1 LAYAAE
7 KWVMNTETKNSFDIV
22 IVGLGKTGYASACF
36 LARQNISK
44 KNITKRNITK
54 KSINFAVTDSRQNP
68 PMLETMQKSH
78 PDIPLYLGEFDK
90 ELLMNAGEL
99 LISPGVSMQEPAIA
113 AAIQSGVKVYG
124 DVEIFCRH
132 IHAPVVAVTGSN
144 GKSTVTSLFAEIAKA
159 AGMNV
164 AKGGNIGTPV
174 FDLLE
179 QEEPDIYVLEL
190 SSFQLETVSS
200 LNAVAAVVLNISE
213 DHMERYSNLTE
224 YADAKA
230 RIYAGDG
237 TMVINLDDPHV
248 VAMAGDGGN
257 CIGFTLDEPKAEQYG
272 TRIYEGKTWLAKA
285 DEKLIAAD
293 QLRLRGKHNVANAL
307 AVFALAD
314 AVNLPREAT
323 LQVLQTFP
331 GLPHRCQWVA
341 KIKEVDWYNDSKGT
355 NVGACCAAIEGL
367 AGDQN
372 LILIAGGEGK
382 DADFKK
388 LAEVAKNRLRA
399 AIVIGRDG
407 HLVKSALQDLLTVY
421 EADTIESAVNTAAEI
436 TSPGD
441 LVLLSPA
448 CASFDMFEDYQE
460 RGNAFTEAVAKLKD

>member
-1 LAYAAE
+1 MGWAAE
-7 KWVMNTETKNSFDIV
+7 KLVMNTETKNRFDIV
-22 IVGLGKTGYASACF
+22 VVGLGKTGYASACF
-36 LARQNISK
+36 LTKQNLTAQNITGD
-44 KNITKRNITK
+44 N
-54 KSINFAVTDSRQNP
+54 INFAVMDSRENP
-68 PMLETMQKSH
+68 PMLEAMKKSH
-78 PDIPLYLGEFDK
+78 PDVPLYLGKFDK

-113 AAIQSGVKVYG
+113 AAIDSGVKVYG
-124 DVEIFCRH
+124 DVEIFCWH

-144 GKSTVTSLFAEIAKA
+144 GKSTVTSLIAEFAKA

-179 QEEPDIYVLEL
+179 QEEPDLYVLEL

-200 LNAVAAVVLNISE
+200 LNAVASVVLNISE
-213 DHMERYSNLTE
+213 DHMERYSDLTD
-224 YADAKA
+224 YANAKA

-257 CIGFTLDEPKAEQYG
+257 CIGFTLGEPEAGQYG
-272 TRIYEGKTWLAKA
+272 IRVYEEKSWLVKA
-285 DEKLIAAD
+285 DEKLIATD
-293 QLRLRGKHNVANAL
+293 QLRLHGKHNIANAL
-307 AVFALAD
+307 AAFALAD
-314 AVNLPREAT
+314 AVNLPRAAI

-341 KIKEVDWYNDSKGT
+341 KIKAVDWYNDSKGT
-355 NVGACCAAIEGL
+355 NVGACCAAISGL
-367 AGDQN
+367 TEKEN
-372 LILIAGGEGK
+372 IILIAGGEAKGG
-382 DADFKK
+382 DFRE
-388 LAEVAKNRLRA
+388 LTEVAKGRVRS
-399 AIVIGRDG
+399 AIVIGRDS

-436 TSPGD
+436 SSPGD

-448 CASFDMFEDYQE
+448 CASFDMFEDYQA
-460 RGNAFTEAVAKLKD
+460 RGNAFAEAVAKLKD